1 MHRRLRR
8 DAASARLNLATYR
21 EVARRS
27 VLTLARWMRG
37 SRGFRTVVIGVE
49 TAASF
54 PATID
59 GGGAA
64 VHDGVGYGQPWN
76 E

>member
-1 MHRRLRR
+1 
-8 DAASARLNLATYR
+8 
-21 EVARRS
+21 
-27 VLTLARWMRG
+27 MRG

>member
-1 MHRRLRR
+1 MWR
-8 DAASARLNLATYR
+8 
-21 EVARRS
+21 
-27 VLTLARWMRG
+27 
-37 SRGFRTVVIGVE
+37 SRGFRTVVVGVE

-54 PATID
+54 PVMID

-76 E
+76 ERRGALAREEGGAFKEQEEGRKQWRF